1 MVEYSA
7 FKMLVEEKKMKLC
20 ITCGKNEQV
29 NDFYKEC
36 LLCIL
41 KYERE
46 NKKMKLGEI
55 FVELENALIRLAG
68 DSEIL
73 LDLHINKITV
83 ETNDL
88 DVVFHRKSK

>member
-1 MVEYSA
+1 
-7 FKMLVEEKKMKLC
+7 MKLC

-36 LLCIL
+36 KDCIL

-46 NKKMKLGEI
+46 TKEMKLAEI

-88 DVVFHRKSK
+88 DVVFQEEDYLHLLRI

>member
-1 MVEYSA
+1 M
-7 FKMLVEEKKMKLC
+7 LC

-29 NDFYKEC
+29 NDFYKQC
-36 LLCIL
+36 RDCIL

-68 DSEIL
+68 GEEL
-73 LDLHINKITV
+73 KFDLHINKITV

-88 DVVFHRKSK
+88 DVTFHRKSK

>member
-1 MVEYSA
+1 MG
-7 FKMLVEEKKMKLC
+7 KC
-20 ITCGKNEQV
+20 ITCGKKEWVNE
-29 NDFYKEC
+29 FYKEC
-36 LLCIL
+36 RDCI
-41 KYERE
+41 YIFERDAKE
-46 NKKMKLGEI
+46 MKLGEI